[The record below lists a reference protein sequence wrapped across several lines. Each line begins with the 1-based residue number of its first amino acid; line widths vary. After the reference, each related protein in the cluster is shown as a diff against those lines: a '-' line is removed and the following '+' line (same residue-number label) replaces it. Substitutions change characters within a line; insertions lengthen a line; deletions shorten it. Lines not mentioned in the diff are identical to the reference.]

1 MLRERVRLMYM
12 PKEGVDIKEISLS
25 GSKLFLYVTLGLFLL
40 FGLSTAILYCCTDLF
55 NNYQIF
61 SLEKDQEQLEQELYR
76 MKERL
81 AVLNQDFT
89 DVEKTSDELRNA
101 ANLEPIDDDIRQL
114 GVGGPVSY
122 SSLDLGGFSNEINR
136 TAHEI
141 NLDLDKLE
149 RVIHLEKNSM
159 AEISQKMKND
169 KDRLDR
175 FPSIRPIMGGRI
187 NSPFG
192 FRSDPF
198 TGKISP
204 HKGVDFPM
212 PKGTKILAA
221 AGGKVIVAKTQYTP
235 NKSYGREIVIDHG
248 YGFKTRYAHLSKIYV
263 RPGQRIKRWEP
274 IGEVGET
281 GRASGPHLHYEVIYA
296 GKRQDPENYLLN

>member
-1 MLRERVRLMYM
+1 MYM

-25 GSKLFLYVTLGLFLL
+25 GSKLFFYVTLGFLLL

-55 NNYQIF
+55 NNHTIF
-61 SLEKDQEQLEQELYR
+61 SLEKDQVQLEQELYR

-81 AVLNQDFT
+81 AVLNQELAS
-89 DVEKTSDELRNA
+89 VEKTGDELRNA
-101 ANLEPIDDDIRQL
+101 TNLEPIDDDIRQL

-122 SSLDLGGFSNEINR
+122 SSLDLGGFSSEINR
-136 TAHEI
+136 TAREI
-141 NLDLDKLE
+141 NVDLDKLE

-159 AEISQKMKND
+159 TEISQKMRND
-169 KDRLDR
+169 KDRLSR
-175 FPSIRPIMGGRI
+175 FPSIRPIMGGLV

-192 FRSDPF
+192 YRTDPF
-198 TGKISP
+198 TGKITP

-212 PKGTKILAA
+212 PRGTKILASA
-221 AGGKVIVAKTQYTP
+221 DGVIVQAKSQYTP

-263 RPGQRIKRWEP
+263 RPGQKVKRWEP
-274 IGEVGET
+274 IGEVGDT
-281 GRASGPHLHYEVIYA
+281 GRASGPHLHYEVMYA
-296 GKRQDPENYLLN
+296 GKHQDPENYLLN